1 MHVPH
6 AYADSVFTGMTG
18 MTAPFLI
25 AMLSR
30 ASFSNCL
37 FKDIAIQGHALFDV
51 SHGGGVRLVRCRFAN
66 VTAGADAVA
75 GAAVS
80 VVDTSYN
87 DPEPLRKNPDLVRLD
102 DYNTPNGWCGGMWL
116 DDFASQPNI
125 DLLPAPPPD
134 GTEWW
139 VENQTAI
146 DANELDLEGVGFGLS
161 QAAHEQCFPFQG
173 GRRGDWLKE
182 TDEWLVAMREVG
194 SPGACCVL
202 CVPALCMMPQFGIS
216 AVALR
221 AARGQR

>member
-1 MHVPH
+1 
-6 AYADSVFTGMTG
+6 MTG
-18 MTAPFLI
+18 MTAPFLVTI
-25 AMLSR
+25 WSR

-37 FKDIAIQGHALFDV
+37 FQDIAIQGHALFDV

-87 DPEPLRKNPDLVRLD
+87 DPEPLRNAPDLFRPD
-102 DYNTPNGWCGGMWL
+102 DYNTGWCGGVWV

-134 GTEWW
+134 GAEWW

-146 DANELDLEGVGFGLS
+146 DANELDLEGTGLGPT
-161 QAAHEQCFPFQG
+161 QARKQQCIPLG
-173 GRRGDWLKE
+173 AGRRGDWLKE
-182 TDEWLVAMREVG
+182 TDEWLVAMREVR
-194 SPGACCVL
+194 SPGACRVPCAPCV
-202 CVPALCMMPQFGIS
+202 VHHAAS
-216 AVALR
+216 AEAAPLR
-221 AARGQR
+221 CASRAVRGQR